1 MAEFKG
7 EEFKFP
13 DEVENEPE
21 TKFEIEIEDDIPPE
35 DKEKT
40 PLPKNIVDEID
51 EDDLENYSQEARQR
65 LFQMKKLVNDERR
78 AKEAA
83 LREHQ
88 EAIRV
93 ANLVINENKAL
104 KGRLNDGEKVYVS
117 TAKENISRELSEA
130 KREYRE
136 AYDSGD
142 SERLVEAQER
152 LTEVKMKAQD
162 IERYKPQ
169 YDENALQA
177 QENEVQIQHQQPAP
191 QRLDSK
197 TQSWLDKN
205 KWYGED
211 DDMTFL
217 ASGIH
222 RRLEREGV
230 PLGSDHYWNVI
241 NTEVR
246 KRFPEKFSEED
257 TGTKDPVKINKP
269 STVVAPATRSTS
281 SKKIK
286 LTQTQLALAKKFNL
300 SPEQYAM
307 ELTKLE
313 SQNG

>member
-1 MAEFKG
+1 MANFKDDG
-7 EEFKFP
+7 YKFP
-13 DEVENEPE
+13 DEMGDETEN
-21 TKFEIEIEDDIPPE
+21 KIEIEIEDDIPEE
-35 DKEKT
+35 DKGKT

-51 EDDLENYSQEARQR
+51 EDDLESYSQEAKQR
-65 LFQMKKLVNDERR
+65 LFQMKKLINDERR
-78 AKEAA
+78 VKDEA

-93 ANLVINENKAL
+93 ANLVIEENKKL
-104 KGRLNDGEKVYVS
+104 KSRLTDGEKVYVS
-117 TAKENISRELSEA
+117 TAKENISRELAEA

-152 LTEVKMKAQD
+152 LTDVKMKSQE

-169 YDENALQA
+169 YEENALQS
-177 QENEVQIQHQQPAP
+177 EESNVQIQNQQPAP

-197 TQSWLDKN
+197 TQAWLDKN
-205 KWYGED
+205 RWYGED

-257 TGTKDPVKINKP
+257 TGTKDPVKTNKP

-313 SQNG
+313 SQ

>member
-1 MAEFKG
+1 MANFKDDG
-7 EEFKFP
+7 YKFP
-13 DEVENEPE
+13 DEMGDETEN
-21 TKFEIEIEDDIPPE
+21 KIEIEIEDDIPEE
-35 DKEKT
+35 DKGKT

-51 EDDLENYSQEARQR
+51 EDDLESYSQEAKQR
-65 LFQMKKLVNDERR
+65 LFQMKKLINDERR
-78 AKEAA
+78 VKDEA

-93 ANLVINENKAL
+93 ANLVIEENKKL
-104 KGRLNDGEKVYVS
+104 KSRLTDGEKVYVS
-117 TAKENISRELSEA
+117 TAKENISRELAEA

-152 LTEVKMKAQD
+152 LTDVKMKSQE
-162 IERYKPQ
+162 IERYKHQ
-169 YDENALQA
+169 YEENALQS
-177 QENEVQIQHQQPAP
+177 EESNVQIQNQQPAP

-257 TGTKDPVKINKP
+257 TGTKDPVKTNKP

>member
-21 TKFEIEIEDDIPPE
+21 EKFEIEIEDDTPPE

-65 LFQMKKLVNDERR
+65 LFQMKKLINDERR
-78 AKEAA
+78 AKDAA

-169 YDENALQA
+169 YDEKALQE

-191 QRLDSK
+191 QRLDPK

-307 ELTKLE
+307 ELTNLE

>member
-21 TKFEIEIEDDIPPE
+21 TKFEIEDDIPPE

-83 LREHQ
+83 FREHQ

-177 QENEVQIQHQQPAP
+177 QENKVQIQHQQPAP

>member
-1 MAEFKG
+1 MAQFKDDG
-7 EEFKFP
+7 FKFP
-13 DEVENEPE
+13 DEIENEVENNI
-21 TKFEIEIEDDIPPE
+21 EIEIEDDVPAE
-35 DKEKT
+35 DQGKT

-51 EDDLENYSQEARQR
+51 EDDLESYSQEAKQR
-65 LFQMKKLVNDERR
+65 LFQMKKLINDERR
-78 AKEAA
+78 AKDAA
-83 LREHQ
+83 MREHK

-93 ANLVINENKAL
+93 ANLVIEENQKL
-104 KGRLNDGEKVYVS
+104 KGRLTDGEKVYVN
-117 TAKENISRELSEA
+117 TAKENVSRELQEA

-152 LTEVKMKAQD
+152 LTEVKMKSQD
-162 IERYKPQ
+162 IERYRPQ
-169 YDENALQA
+169 YDENALQSS
-177 QENEVQIQHQQPAP
+177 ESELQIQHQQPEP

-217 ASGIH
+217 ASGVH

-257 TGTKDPVKINKP
+257 TGTKDPVKTSKP

>member
-1 MAEFKG
+1 MATFKDD
-7 EEFKFP
+7 EFKFP
-13 DEVENEPE
+13 DELENEAQNNI
-21 TKFEIEIEDDIPPE
+21 EIEIESDIPEE
-35 DKEKT
+35 DVGKK

-51 EDDLENYSQEARQR
+51 EDDLESYSQEAKQR
-65 LFQMKKLVNDERR
+65 LFQMKKLINDERR
-78 AKEAA
+78 VKDEA

-93 ANLVINENKAL
+93 ANLVIEENKKL

-152 LTEVKMKAQD
+152 LTEVKMKSQE

-169 YDENALQA
+169 YDESALQA

-197 TQSWLDKN
+197 TQAWLDKN

-217 ASGIH
+217 ATGVH

-257 TGTKDPVKINKP
+257 TGTKDPVKTSKP
-269 STVVAPATRSTS
+269 STVVAAATRSTS

>member
-13 DEVENEPE
+13 DEMENEPE

-51 EDDLENYSQEARQR
+51 EDDLESYSQEAKQR

>member
-1 MAEFKG
+1 MAEYEDK
-7 EEFKFP
+7 EFKFP

-21 TKFEIEIEDDIPPE
+21 DKIEIEIENDIPDE
-35 DKEKT
+35 DVGKK

-51 EDDLENYSQEARQR
+51 EDDLEGYSQEAKQR
-65 LFQMKKLVNDERR
+65 LFQMKKLINDERR
-78 AKEAA
+78 VKDEA

-93 ANLVINENKAL
+93 ANLVIEENKKL
-104 KGRLNDGEKVYVS
+104 KSRLTDGEKVYVS

-152 LTEVKMKAQD
+152 LTEVKLKAQE

-169 YDENALQA
+169 YDESALQA
-177 QENEVQIQHQQPAP
+177 EESEVKIQNQQPAP
-191 QRLDSK
+191 QRLDPK
-197 TQSWLDKN
+197 TQAWLDKN

-241 NTEVR
+241 NAEVR

-257 TGTKDPVKINKP
+257 TGTKDPVKISKP

>member
-1 MAEFKG
+1 MANFKDDG
-7 EEFKFP
+7 YKFP
-13 DEVENEPE
+13 DEMENETE
-21 TKFEIEIEDDIPPE
+21 NKIEIEIEDDIPEE
-35 DKEKT
+35 DKGKT

-51 EDDLENYSQEARQR
+51 EDDLESYSQEAKQR
-65 LFQMKKLVNDERR
+65 LFQMKKLINDERR
-78 AKEAA
+78 VKDEA

-93 ANLVINENKAL
+93 ANLVIEENKKL
-104 KGRLNDGEKVYVS
+104 KSRLTDGEKVYVS
-117 TAKENISRELSEA
+117 TAKENISRELAEA

-152 LTEVKMKAQD
+152 LTDVKMKSQE

-169 YDENALQA
+169 YEENALQS
-177 QENEVQIQHQQPAP
+177 EESNVQIQNQQPAP

-197 TQSWLDKN
+197 TQAWLDKN
-205 KWYGED
+205 RWYGED

-257 TGTKDPVKINKP
+257 TGTKDPVKTNKP

>member
-78 AKEAA
+78 AKETA

>member
-1 MAEFKG
+1 MANFKDDG
-7 EEFKFP
+7 YKFP
-13 DEVENEPE
+13 DEMGDETEN
-21 TKFEIEIEDDIPPE
+21 KIEIEIEDDIPEE
-35 DKEKT
+35 DKGKT

-51 EDDLENYSQEARQR
+51 EDDLESYSQEAKQR
-65 LFQMKKLVNDERR
+65 LFQMKKLINDERR
-78 AKEAA
+78 VKDEA

-93 ANLVINENKAL
+93 ANLVIEENKKL
-104 KGRLNDGEKVYVS
+104 KSRLTDGEKVYVS
-117 TAKENISRELSEA
+117 TAKENISRELAEA

-152 LTEVKMKAQD
+152 LTDVKMKSQE

-169 YDENALQA
+169 YEENALQS
-177 QENEVQIQHQQPAP
+177 EESNVQIQNQQPAP

-257 TGTKDPVKINKP
+257 TGTKDPVKTNKP

>member
-1 MAEFKG
+1 
-7 EEFKFP
+7 
-13 DEVENEPE
+13 
-21 TKFEIEIEDDIPPE
+21 
-35 DKEKT
+35 
-40 PLPKNIVDEID
+40 
-51 EDDLENYSQEARQR
+51 
-65 LFQMKKLVNDERR
+65 MKKLVNDERR

-169 YDENALQA
+169 YDENALQT

>member
-83 LREHQ
+83 FREHQ

-177 QENEVQIQHQQPAP
+177 QENKVQIQHQQPAP